1 MVEKKDISP
10 FTLSPFTSSWLV
22 EVGMMRAAAGFSHS
36 TGRSILD
43 FSQRHITIHK
53 HEVHIVLK
61 LFLDA
66 PAC

>member
-10 FTLSPFTSSWLV
+10 FTLRKLCSWLV
-22 EVGMMRAAAGFSHS
+22 EVGMVRAAAGFSHA

-43 FSQRHITIHK
+43 FSHRHITIHK
-53 HEVHIVLK
+53 REVHIVLK
-61 LFLDA
+61 LFLDM